1 MPCRVESSRR
11 AFPFACSA
19 VLPMEKTFEWMDYI
33 FGIADKIDEDKLAVM
48 QRELKTFEILN
59 YIRSLL

>member
-1 MPCRVESSRR
+1 
-11 AFPFACSA
+11 
-19 VLPMEKTFEWMDYI
+19 MEKTFEWMDYI

-48 QRELKTFEILN
+48 QRELKTFEILD